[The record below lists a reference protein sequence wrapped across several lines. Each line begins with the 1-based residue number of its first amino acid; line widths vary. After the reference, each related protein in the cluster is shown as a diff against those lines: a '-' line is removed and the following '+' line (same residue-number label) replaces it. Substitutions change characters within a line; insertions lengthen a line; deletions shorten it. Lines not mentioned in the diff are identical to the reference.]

1 MKARGIS
8 SFFSPFFLFCC
19 VQVIS
24 AQTVF
29 IVDAAG
35 GPGFRFRDLPQA
47 VGRAPSGSCLMV
59 RAGSYSPF
67 RVRGK
72 TFRIEGA
79 GPGKTVIQITSP
91 GQVVSI
97 WGIPKGETFI
107 MEDLDIQVSATSATL
122 APYLEIQG
130 GRCFLG
136 NVRVRSTGQFFYL
149 GPQPGPHGQAEVVVA
164 QAELLALKFQVTAGA
179 LVYLNLPTG
188 GLPFGLH
195 ALQSRLQ
202 FTDCKILGA
211 SGGGVDVQKNGTAAL
226 HLERSIL
233 DLSGGVV
240 RGGWGGTGSKSR
252 YSRPGDGGPA
262 IHLEKGSLALGEG
275 CYVEGGCNGCYQ
287 LGFGG
292 WKVGSPG
299 VGVLVDSKSGAD
311 FHGSTVLGG
320 YSRPWGQNR
329 AAAWA
334 GPGIFKSRPG
344 PVHRPRLTVTHHGPA
359 GRENR
364 LEAKGVPGR
373 LHVLLA
379 GPRPAWIPLGPLGF
393 PGTLQ
398 VDPGDFLVLPFRL
411 SSKGT
416 WSLDLPGITASSLP
430 GPFWLQVFMA
440 PEGDQVVSSNAV
452 PLLLWP

>member
-19 VQVIS
+19 VQAIS

-149 GPQPGPHGQAEVVVA
+149 GPQQGPHGQAEVVVA

-188 GLPFGLH
+188 GLPF
-195 ALQSRLQ
+195 
-202 FTDCKILGA
+202 
-211 SGGGVDVQKNGTAAL
+211 
-226 HLERSIL
+226 
-233 DLSGGVV
+233 
-240 RGGWGGTGSKSR
+240 
-252 YSRPGDGGPA
+252 
-262 IHLEKGSLALGEG
+262 
-275 CYVEGGCNGCYQ
+275 
-287 LGFGG
+287 
-292 WKVGSPG
+292 
-299 VGVLVDSKSGAD
+299 
-311 FHGSTVLGG
+311 
-320 YSRPWGQNR
+320 
-329 AAAWA
+329 
-334 GPGIFKSRPG
+334 
-344 PVHRPRLTVTHHGPA
+344 
-359 GRENR
+359 
-364 LEAKGVPGR
+364 
-373 LHVLLA
+373 
-379 GPRPAWIPLGPLGF
+379 
-393 PGTLQ
+393 
-398 VDPGDFLVLPFRL
+398 
-411 SSKGT
+411 
-416 WSLDLPGITASSLP
+416 
-430 GPFWLQVFMA
+430 
-440 PEGDQVVSSNAV
+440 
-452 PLLLWP
+452 